1 MTKNKSLF
9 RNREV
14 SWLDFN
20 YRVLQEAVDN
30 TTPLIERLRFL
41 GIFSNN
47 LDEFFRVRVA
57 TLTEI
62 IKKKV
67 KASEEFSG
75 YSPKKIM
82 DEINVIVKKHNEIFS
97 ATYQTVTK
105 MLSEKGINIIDGT
118 SLTNNQESYIRSFF
132 REKMRMNLFP
142 VMLRKGHVFPDLK
155 DKSIYLAV
163 LLKKEKRSK
172 KSSVALIEIPSDTVG
187 RFVILPEADSKTDI
201 VFLDEVIRV
210 CLDEIFT
217 VIGYTYFEAYTIKFT
232 RNAELDLDNDISKSF
247 LEIMSEGVK
256 QRKCGNPVRFI
267 YDEEMPD
274 EMLKDVIKSFGIKKQ
289 DMLVPGGKYHNFKDF
304 ISFPVVGHEELRFPV
319 FKPVLIPVFSPRKSV
334 FDVIANQD
342 ILLHYPYNPFQ
353 YVVDMLR
360 EASID
365 PDVTSI
371 KMTIY
376 RAASN
381 SSVINALINA
391 ARNGKKVT
399 VFIEIQARF
408 DEEANIQWA
417 RVMQESGIN
426 IIQTLPSLKVHCKLL
441 LIKRKESGKLTSYGA
456 VSTGNFNES
465 TARQYCDETLL
476 TSDKRITSEMDRVF
490 DMFYN
495 LYKGK
500 NFRHLLVAPNFLRNK
515 ICRMIANEIK
525 NARKG
530 LPAGIVFKLNS
541 LTDPEIAQRLVDAA
555 KSGVKVVLI
564 VRGACIF
571 SPEENKFNGMIT
583 IISIVDRFL
592 EHSRIYIFK
601 NGGKEK
607 YYISSADMMTRN
619 LDRRIEVAVPIYD
632 LKLQKRLNDLIN
644 IQLSDNVKSRLLS
657 QGQINEF
664 RKTKEKKKTRSQE
677 VFYEYLKNLKD

>member
-1 MTKNKSLF
+1 MTKNKSIF
-9 RNREV
+9 RNREI

-82 DEINVIVKKHNEIFS
+82 EEINITVKDHNEIFS
-97 ATYQTVTK
+97 ATYQAVTK
-105 MLSEKGINIIDGT
+105 MLSEEGLNIIDGS
-118 SLTNNQESYIRSFF
+118 SLTNDQENYIRAFF
-132 REKMRMNLFP
+132 REKVRMNLFP
-142 VMLRKGHVFPDLK
+142 VMLRKGHLFADLK

-163 LLKKEKRSK
+163 LLKKEKKSK
-172 KSSVALIEIPSDTVG
+172 KSSIALIEIPSDTIG
-187 RFVILPEADSKTDI
+187 RFIILPGTALKTDI
-201 VFLDEVIRV
+201 VFLDDVIRT

-217 VIGYTYFEAYTIKFT
+217 VIGYSHFEAYTIKFT
-232 RNAELDLDNDISKSF
+232 RNAELDLDTDISKSF

-267 YDEEMPD
+267 YDNEMPG

-289 DMLVPGGKYHNFKDF
+289 DMLIPGGKYHNFKDF
-304 ISFPVVGHEELRFPV
+304 ISFPVVGHEKLRFQA
-319 FKPVLIPVFSPRKSV
+319 FKPVLLPVFSPKKSV
-334 FDVIANQD
+334 FDVIASQD

-376 RAASN
+376 RAARNSN
-381 SSVINALINA
+381 VINALINA

-441 LIKRKESGKLTSYGA
+441 LIKRKEKNGLNIYGA
-456 VSTGNFNES
+456 ASTGNFNES

-476 TSDKRITSEMDRVF
+476 TCDRRITSEMDRVF

-515 ICRMIANEIK
+515 ICKMITNEIK
-525 NARKG
+525 NVQNGQNAE
-530 LPAGIVFKLNS
+530 IIFKLNS
-541 LTDPEIAQRLVDAA
+541 LTDPEIAERLIDAA
-555 KSGVKVVLI
+555 KAGVKVILI
-564 VRGACIF
+564 IRGACIL
-571 SPEENKFNGMIT
+571 SPDDKKLNGMIT
-583 IISIVDRFL
+583 AISVVDRFL

-601 NGGKEK
+601 NGGNEK

-632 LKLQKRLNDLIN
+632 KGLQKRLKDLIN
-644 IQLSDNVKSRLLS
+644 IQLDDNVKSRLLS
-657 QGQINEF
+657 SGKINEF
-664 RKTKEKKKTRSQE
+664 RKTGQKKKTRSQE
-677 VFYEYLKNLKD
+677 AIYEYLKNLKD

>member
-1 MTKNKSLF
+1 MSNNKNMF
-9 RNREV
+9 RNREI

-20 YRVLQEAVDN
+20 MRVLQEAVDSG
-30 TTPLIERLRFL
+30 TPLIERLKFI

-57 TLTEI
+57 TITEI

-67 KASEEFSG
+67 KASAELSG

-82 DEINVIVKKHNEIFS
+82 EEINTAVKEHNDIFS
-97 ATYQTVTK
+97 STYQAITK
-105 MLSEKGINIIDGT
+105 MLSEEGINIIDCS
-118 SLTNNQESYIRSFF
+118 SLNNDQEYYIRTFF
-132 REKMRMNLFP
+132 REKVRMNLFP
-142 VMLRKGHVFPDLK
+142 LMLRKGCTFTDLK

-163 LLKKEKRSK
+163 LLKKEKKSK

-187 RFVILPEADSKTDI
+187 RFVILPETDSGTDI
-201 VFLDEVIRV
+201 VFLDDVIRV

-217 VIGYTYFEAYTIKFT
+217 VIGYTCFEAYTIKFT

-256 QRKCGNPVRFI
+256 QRKSGNPVRFI

-274 EMLKDVIKSFGIKKQ
+274 EMLENVIKSFGIKKH
-289 DMLVPGGKYHNFKDF
+289 DMLIPGGKYHNFKDF
-304 ISFPVVGHEELRFPV
+304 ISFPVIGHEKLKFPV
-319 FKPVLIPVFSPRKSV
+319 FKPVPVEAFSLKKSV
-334 FDVIANQD
+334 FEVISNRD

-376 RAASN
+376 RAARN

-408 DEEANIQWA
+408 DEEANIEWA
-417 RVMQESGIN
+417 RVMQESGVN
-426 IIQTLPSLKVHCKLL
+426 IIQTLPSLKVHCKLI
-441 LIKRKESGKLTSYGA
+441 LIKKKSETGFLSYGA

-476 TSDKRITSEMDRVF
+476 TSDRRITTEIDRVF
-490 DMFYN
+490 DMFFN

-515 ICRMIANEIK
+515 MCKMINNEIRNAK
-525 NARKG
+525 NGQQAEII
-530 LPAGIVFKLNS
+530 LKLNS
-541 LTDPEIAQRLVDAA
+541 LTDPEIAQRLIDAA
-555 KSGVKVVLI
+555 KAGVNVILI
-564 VRGACIF
+564 IRGASIL
-571 SPEENKFNGMIT
+571 SPDEKKLNGT
-583 IISIVDRFL
+583 VTAISIVDRFL

-601 NGGKEK
+601 NGGNERFF
-607 YYISSADMMTRN
+607 ISSADMMTRN

-632 LKLQKRLNDLIN
+632 KCLQKRLKDLIN
-644 IQLSDNVKSRLLS
+644 IQLEDNVKSRLLYF
-657 QGQINEF
+657 GKINEF
-664 RKTKEKKKTRSQE
+664 RDNGKKRKVRSQE
-677 VFYEYLKNLKD
+677 AFYQYLKNMKD